1 MGRPPRRVADLPLSD
16 SPGSRRRSLGRW
28 LLGAVL
34 VALVLSSAVGGA
46 ATAAP
51 ATSTP
56 SAVSPAGSPTDG
68 NGSEPPENGSSVPRI
83 ASTVPNPVA
92 TQDRGERVTVALPET
107 APSDEVRLTDGQA
120 TVRVPWRD
128 GGRVVLTP
136 DPDVVDADAV
146 GRAGTD
152 VVDADAVRRDGTE
165 GRDTDRGTRVVHAS
179 GLALANDG
187 ERLELRVANRTVDV
201 LRYGDAPEGE
211 RLVVPAPTRSSTRSP
226 AETGDGEV
234 TWVPVGLEP
243 RPVVATG
250 AAPVTAFVLPDAPD
264 PPVST
269 LRSADR
275 RILLAGYT
283 FGSERVA
290 DALVDAERRGVD
302 VRVLVEGGP
311 VGGMTARQARLLDRL
326 AAAGV
331 EVRAVGGE
339 RARVEFHHPKYA
351 VVDGRALV
359 LTENWKPAGTGG
371 RDSRGWGVRVDSEAF
386 AAELASVFDHDAGW
400 HDAVPWERFR
410 AGRSFASEPAANGSF
425 AGDRDPERLRAE
437 SVRLLTAPG
446 NAGDALAAEL
456 DGATRRVAVL
466 QPTLGGPD
474 QRLVRAAVAAAR
486 RGVEVRVLLSGAWYV
501 EEENRRL
508 VERLR
513 ERSETE
519 DLPIEARLADPGEA
533 FEKVHAKGVV
543 VDGDEV
549 ILGSLNWNGES
560 IRRNREVLLRLE
572 GEAVASYYRGVFEA
586 DWSDGGGDGG
596 SSRQLPVGVI
606 AAVAGC
612 VVLAILVAR
621 RIDFGENVGVGP

>member
-1 MGRPPRRVADLPLSD
+1 
-16 SPGSRRRSLGRW
+16 
-28 LLGAVL
+28 
-34 VALVLSSAVGGA
+34 VALLLSSAAGGA
-46 ATAAP
+46 ATGAPGPSAPPVVAPTQSPDYPRQSSASAAP
-51 ATSTP
+51 PQVA
-56 SAVSPAGSPTDG
+56 AVGTTAGGD
-68 NGSEPPENGSSVPRI
+68 GSSGPRI

-92 TQDRGERVTVALPET
+92 DRDRGERVTVVLPGT
-107 APSDEVRLTDGQA
+107 PPSGTVYLTDGQA
-120 TVRVPWRD
+120 TVRIPWRE
-128 GGRVVLTP
+128 GGRVVVTP
-136 DPDVVDADAV
+136 DPDAVDASAVAAGTLSTRDVDGDAAPRVVD
-146 GRAGTD
+146 
-152 VVDADAVRRDGTE
+152 
-165 GRDTDRGTRVVHAS
+165 AS

-187 ERLELRVANRTVDV
+187 ERLELRVGNRTVDV
-201 LRYGDAPEGE
+201 LRYADAPEGE
-211 RLVVPAPTRSSTRSP
+211 RLVVPAPTRSGTRSP
-226 AETGDGEV
+226 AETGGGDV
-234 TWVPVGLEP
+234 TWVPVGLDP

-250 AAPVTAFVLPDAPD
+250 AAPVTTFVLPDAPD
-264 PPVST
+264 PPVAT
-269 LRSADR
+269 LRAADR

-290 DALVDAERRGVD
+290 DALVDADRRGVD

-386 AAELASVFDHDAGW
+386 AAELAAVFDHDAGW

-410 AGRSFASEPAANGSF
+410 AGRSFASEPTANGSF

-486 RGVEVRVLLSGAWYV
+486 RGVEVRILLSSAWYAV
-501 EEENRRL
+501 DDNRKL
-508 VERLR
+508 AERLNAR
-513 ERSETE
+513 ADRE
-519 DLPIEARLADPGEA
+519 DLPLTVRLARGGDRFG
-533 FEKVHAKGVV
+533 KVHAKGLLVDDTVV
-543 VDGDEV
+543 V
-549 ILGSLNWNGES
+549 GSVNWNDNS
-560 IRRNREVLLRLE
+560 LSDNREV
-572 GEAVASYYRGVFEA
+572 AVALDGPPAGYFADAFAA
-586 DWSDGGGDGG
+586 DWRRGATPGRSDG
-596 SSRQLPVGVI
+596 LPLSLVGA
-606 AAVAGC
+606 AAVAAVGA
-612 VVLAILVAR
+612 LAVAR
-621 RIDFGENVGVGP
+621 RTVSFADGEGERFEEWRT

>member
-16 SPGSRRRSLGRW
+16 LPGSRRRSLGRG

-34 VALVLSSAVGGA
+34 VALMLSSAVGGA
-46 ATAAP
+46 ATSAP

-146 GRAGTD
+146 GR
-152 VVDADAVRRDGTE
+152 DGTE
-165 GRDTDRGTRVVHAS
+165 GSDTDRGTRVLDAS

-211 RLVVPAPTRSSTRSP
+211 RLVVPAPTRSGTGSP
-226 AETGDGEV
+226 AQTDEGEA
-234 TWVPVGLEP
+234 TWVPVGLDP

-264 PPVST
+264 PPVTT
-269 LRSADR
+269 LRAADR

-311 VGGMTARQARLLDRL
+311 VGGMTARQAALLDRL

-339 RARVEFHHPKYA
+339 RARVEFHHPWSRETDA
-351 VVDGRALV
+351 HRSPNADHV
-359 LTENWKPAGTGG
+359 LKT
-371 RDSRGWGVRVDSEAF
+371 
-386 AAELASVFDHDAGW
+386 
-400 HDAVPWERFR
+400 
-410 AGRSFASEPAANGSF
+410 
-425 AGDRDPERLRAE
+425 
-437 SVRLLTAPG
+437 
-446 NAGDALAAEL
+446 
-456 DGATRRVAVL
+456 
-466 QPTLGGPD
+466 
-474 QRLVRAAVAAAR
+474 
-486 RGVEVRVLLSGAWYV
+486 
-501 EEENRRL
+501 
-508 VERLR
+508 
-513 ERSETE
+513 
-519 DLPIEARLADPGEA
+519 
-533 FEKVHAKGVV
+533 
-543 VDGDEV
+543 
-549 ILGSLNWNGES
+549 
-560 IRRNREVLLRLE
+560 
-572 GEAVASYYRGVFEA
+572 
-586 DWSDGGGDGG
+586 
-596 SSRQLPVGVI
+596 
-606 AAVAGC
+606 
-612 VVLAILVAR
+612 VVLDVL
-621 RIDFGENVGVGP
+621 G

>member
-1 MGRPPRRVADLPLSD
+1 M
-16 SPGSRRRSLGRW
+16 
-28 LLGAVL
+28 
-34 VALVLSSAVGGA
+34 LSSAVGGA
-46 ATAAP
+46 ATSAP

-146 GRAGTD
+146 GR
-152 VVDADAVRRDGTE
+152 DGTE
-165 GRDTDRGTRVVHAS
+165 GSDTDRGTRVLDAS

-211 RLVVPAPTRSSTRSP
+211 RLVVPAPTRSGTGSP
-226 AETGDGEV
+226 AQTDEGEA
-234 TWVPVGLEP
+234 TWVPVGLDP

-264 PPVST
+264 PPVTT
-269 LRSADR
+269 LRAADR

-371 RDSRGWGVRVDSEAF
+371 RDSRGWGVRIDSEAF

-446 NAGDALAAEL
+446 NAGDALVAEL

-486 RGVEVRVLLSGAWYV
+486 RGVEVRILLSSAWYAV
-501 EEENRRL
+501 DDNRKL
-508 VERLR
+508 AERLNAR
-513 ERSETE
+513 ADRE
-519 DLPIEARLADPGEA
+519 DLPLTVRLARGGDRFG
-533 FEKVHAKGVV
+533 KVHAKGLLVDDTVV
-543 VDGDEV
+543 V
-549 ILGSLNWNGES
+549 GSVNWNDNS
-560 IRRNREVLLRLE
+560 LSDNREV
-572 GEAVASYYRGVFEA
+572 AVALDGPPAGYFADAFAA
-586 DWSDGGGDGG
+586 DWRRGATPGRGDG
-596 SSRQLPVGVI
+596 LPLSLVGA
-606 AAVAGC
+606 AAVAAVGAL
-612 VVLAILVAR
+612 VVAR
-621 RIDFGENVGVGP
+621 RTVSFADGEGERFEEWRT